1 MGGGRSFETDDDPQ
15 FGEVVR
21 KLKSLKKDLLP
32 TKKQHNCSHSVCN
45 PQSESQLLQ
54 QTNFGGVANAKVGGG
69 SVANF
74 GGSIANA
81 NFGGGSNTNFASVA
95 NNNII
100 SNNIFICK
108 YGSIH
113 VCNATMCENYSHN
126 ANQTCHISGMQ
137 LGTIVAS
144 YDKNDHRT
152 WRKDNTLAET
162 TTRVPVKNGVVN
174 KRKAKKTKIL
184 DDETLLKR
192 ADNIITQLL
201 YSDSR

>member
-1 MGGGRSFETDDDPQ
+1 
-15 FGEVVR
+15 
-21 KLKSLKKDLLP
+21 
-32 TKKQHNCSHSVCN
+32 
-45 PQSESQLLQ
+45 
-54 QTNFGGVANAKVGGG
+54 
-69 SVANF
+69 
-74 GGSIANA
+74 
-81 NFGGGSNTNFASVA
+81 
-95 NNNII
+95 
-100 SNNIFICK
+100 
-108 YGSIH
+108 
-113 VCNATMCENYSHN
+113 MCENYSHN

-152 WRKDNTLAET
+152 WRKDNTLEET
-162 TTRVPVKNGVVN
+162 TTRVPVKGVVN